1 MQDASAHQSQ
11 CQRQRG
17 SSGGAA
23 QDQFADVC
31 DVQLIRSQ
39 GCESG
44 VTSVPHKK
52 ASAHALECAWRN
64 VHAGNA
70 NIANI
75 SCDAGSGFAAHTGTG
90 MFFFFFFL
98 FFSRKLWRPHQE
110 SSGSLRPFRRL
121 PASKF
126 FFLRER
132 AAVPARRQANCLQS
146 PTVLQLRV
154 YEGSRAQRQA
164 AGACRG
170 CEQIT
175 QHLLVVRW
183 VAGPLRWA
191 ARGASGRGWP
201 SRRTGLPI
209 VASTAIGAPCQRGGG
224 HWRLCSSGI
233 WGRWH
238 RRSHA
243 LSDLSDEG
251 QKPICSSCA
260 LFLHALIYRR
270 PKPRGPGAKA
280 QSQGD
285 SLP

>member
-90 MFFFFFFL
+90 MFFFFFFSFFRANCGARIKSPQGRCGRFAGCPPAN
-98 FFSRKLWRPHQE
+98 FFSCE
-110 SSGSLRPFRRL
+110 SGPLSQLGDRLTAYRVLQCCSCACTRAHARSGKQLEPAGAASKSHSISWSSDGSLGPCDGQL
-121 PASKF
+121 E
-126 FFLRER
+126 ER
-132 AAVPARRQANCLQS
+132 A
-146 PTVLQLRV
+146 
-154 YEGSRAQRQA
+154 GG
-164 AGACRG
+164 AGHPG
-170 CEQIT
+170 
-175 QHLLVVRW
+175 
-183 VAGPLRWA
+183 
-191 ARGASGRGWP
+191 
-201 SRRTGLPI
+201 GL
-209 VASTAIGAPCQRGGG
+209 GFR
-224 HWRLCSSGI
+224 
-233 WGRWH
+233 
-238 RRSHA
+238 
-243 LSDLSDEG
+243 
-251 QKPICSSCA
+251 
-260 LFLHALIYRR
+260 
-270 PKPRGPGAKA
+270 
-280 QSQGD
+280 
-285 SLP
+285 